1 LAYARA
7 GDIIVRD
14 VRILRGVGVI
24 AAGAF
29 AFLLILSALCPLPA
43 FATDQ
48 GPAWGDRGV
57 PVECPFHPGRPATLS
72 AALQFSLQH
81 LHGLPAD
88 GAPAPD
94 VDGGGRAVVPPP
106 QDPPLS
112 FALLRVSHPQP
123 VPLYLLHVS
132 LIR

>member
-1 LAYARA
+1 MRK
-7 GDIIVRD
+7 
-14 VRILRGVGVI
+14 VRILRGIGVI
-24 AAGAF
+24 AAAAF
-29 AFLLILSALCPLPA
+29 VFLLILSALCPLPA
-43 FATDQ
+43 FAT
-48 GPAWGDRGV
+48 GHEPAWGDREV

-72 AALQFSLQH
+72 TALQFSLQH

-94 VDGGGRAVVPPP
+94 ADGGGSAVVPPSK
-106 QDPPLS
+106 DPPSS
-112 FALLRVSHPQP
+112 FAPRRVSHPKP

>member
-1 LAYARA
+1 
-7 GDIIVRD
+7 
-14 VRILRGVGVI
+14 VI

-29 AFLLILSALCPLPA
+29 AILLILSALCPLPA
-43 FATDQ
+43 VAMDQ
-48 GPAWGDRGV
+48 APVWGDRGV

-72 AALQFSLQH
+72 TALQFSLEH

-88 GAPAPD
+88 GAPVPD
-94 VDGGGRAVVPPP
+94 AGGGGSAVVSPP
-106 QDPPLS
+106 QDPPSS
-112 FALLRVSHPQP
+112 FAPLRVSHPQP

>member
-1 LAYARA
+1 M
-7 GDIIVRD
+7 RD

-43 FATDQ
+43 FATSHE
-48 GPAWGDRGV
+48 PAWGDRGV

-72 AALQFSLQH
+72 TALQFSLQH

-88 GAPAPD
+88 SAPAPD
-94 VDGGGRAVVPPP
+94 ADDGWSTVRPPP
-106 QDPPLS
+106 KDPPPSS
-112 FALLRVSHPQP
+112 FAPLRVSHPQP

>member
-1 LAYARA
+1 M
-7 GDIIVRD
+7 RD

-43 FATDQ
+43 VAMDQ
-48 GPAWGDRGV
+48 APAWGDRGV

-72 AALQFSLQH
+72 TALQFSLQH

-94 VDGGGRAVVPPP
+94 ADGGWSAVVPPTK
-106 QDPPLS
+106 DPPSS
-112 FALLRVSHPQP
+112 FAPLRVSHPQP

>member
-1 LAYARA
+1 MRA
-7 GDIIVRD
+7 VK
-14 VRILRGVGVI
+14 ILRGVAVI

-29 AFLLILSALCPLPA
+29 AFLLILSALCPLSA
-43 FATDQ
+43 VAMDQ
-48 GPAWGDRGV
+48 APAWGDRGV

-72 AALQFSLQH
+72 TALQFSLQH

-88 GAPAPD
+88 SAPAPD
-94 VDGGGRAVVPPP
+94 ADDGWSTVRPPP
-106 QDPPLS
+106 KDSPPSS
-112 FALLRVSHPQP
+112 FAPLRVSHPQP

>member
-1 LAYARA
+1 M
-7 GDIIVRD
+7 RD
-14 VRILRGVGVI
+14 VRILRGVGVS

-29 AFLLILSALCPLPA
+29 AFLLILSALCPLPT
-43 FATDQ
+43 FAT
-48 GPAWGDRGV
+48 GHEPAWGDRGV

-72 AALQFSLQH
+72 TALQFSLQH

-94 VDGGGRAVVPPP
+94 ADGGGDTVVPAPK
-106 QDPPLS
+106 DPPSS
-112 FALLRVSHPQP
+112 FAPLRVSHPQP

>member
-1 LAYARA
+1 MRA
-7 GDIIVRD
+7 VK
-14 VRILRGVGVI
+14 ILRGVAVI

-29 AFLLILSALCPLPA
+29 AFLLILSALCPLSA
-43 FATDQ
+43 VAMDQ
-48 GPAWGDRGV
+48 APAWGDRGV

-72 AALQFSLQH
+72 TALQFSLQH

-94 VDGGGRAVVPPP
+94 ADGGGSAVVSPPKDPPP
-106 QDPPLS
+106 S
-112 FALLRVSHPQP
+112 FAPLRVSHPKP
-123 VPLYLLHVS
+123 VPLYLLYVS

>member
-1 LAYARA
+1 M
-7 GDIIVRD
+7 RD
-14 VRILRGVGVI
+14 VRILKGIGVT

-29 AFLLILSALCPLPA
+29 AFLLMLSALCPLPA
-43 FATDQ
+43 FAT
-48 GPAWGDRGV
+48 GHEPAWGDRGV

-72 AALQFSLQH
+72 TALQFSIQH
-81 LHGLPAD
+81 LHALPAD

-94 VDGGGRAVVPPP
+94 ADGGGGRRVVLPPK
-106 QDPPLS
+106 DPPLS
-112 FALLRVSHPQP
+112 FAPLRVSHPQP